1 MTALLFP
8 GQGAQRSGFLHDLP
22 DDPQVA
28 ATLAEAAEVLGED
41 VLALDNAEALE
52 STVAVQLTVLIAGV
66 AVARALVARG
76 VRPSATVGL
85 SVGSF
90 TAAVAADAI
99 DFADALR
106 LVRLRATL
114 MGTAYPSGY
123 GLAAFEGLSARRL
136 TELAQAIQ
144 TPDQPLYLAN
154 LNAPTEIVVTGA
166 DAALEALMRSA
177 QAAGAR
183 RAQRLAVTV
192 PSHCPLMDGVAARL
206 GEAVQAVPIRPPR
219 LTYVGNRRAR
229 VLRDAAAVREE
240 LGGNVSHP
248 VLWYDSTNLL
258 YELGERVFI
267 EPPPGAVL
275 TGLIMSAFKDV
286 DARAAAQTP
295 LETLAF
301 LASRPP
307 PRSG

>member
-1 MTALLFP
+1 MTTLLFP
-8 GQGAQRSGFLHDLP
+8 GQGAQRPGFLHDLLN
-22 DDPQVA
+22 DPQIA
-28 ATLAEAAEVLGED
+28 ATLSEAGDVLGED
-41 VLALDNAEALE
+41 VLTLDTAQALA

-66 AVARALVARG
+66 ATARALVARG
-76 VRPSATVGL
+76 VQPSAAAGL

-90 TAAVAADAI
+90 AAAVAADAI

-114 MGTAYPSGY
+114 MESAYPSGY

-136 TELAQAIQ
+136 TELAQTIS

-166 DAALEALMRSA
+166 DAALETLMQAA

-192 PSHCPLMDGVAARL
+192 PSHCPLMDGVAAQL
-206 GEAVQAVPIRPPR
+206 SAAVQATDVRAPQ

-240 LGGNVSHP
+240 LGANVSHP

-267 EPPPGAVL
+267 EPAPGAVL
-275 TGLIMSAFKDV
+275 TGLICAAFKDI

-295 LETLAF
+295 LDALAF
-301 LASRPP
+301 LANRKAS
-307 PRSG
+307 

>member
-8 GQGAQRSGFLHDLP
+8 GQGAQQPGFLHDLP

-28 ATLAEAAEVLGED
+28 ATLDEASQVLEQD
-41 VLALDNAEALE
+41 VLSLDTATALD

-66 AVARALVARG
+66 AVTRALVARG
-76 VRPSATVGL
+76 VRPSAAAGL

-90 TAAVAADAI
+90 TAAVAANAM

-106 LVRLRATL
+106 LVRLRATQ
-114 MGTAYPSGY
+114 MAAAYPTGY

-136 TELAQAIQ
+136 TELVKAIA

-192 PSHCPLMDGVAARL
+192 PSHCPLMDGVSAQL
-206 GEAVQAVPIRPPR
+206 TEAIKAVPIRPPH

-229 VLRDAAAVREE
+229 VLRDADAVREE
-240 LGGNVSHP
+240 LATNVSHP
-248 VLWYDSTNLL
+248 VLWYDCTSLL

-275 TGLIMSAFKDV
+275 TGLVASTFKDV
-286 DARAAAQTP
+286 DARTAAQTP
-295 LETLAF
+295 LDALVYLATRQS
-301 LASRPP
+301 A
-307 PRSG
+307 

>member
-1 MTALLFP
+1 MTTLLFP
-8 GQGAQRSGFLHDLP
+8 GQGAQRPGFLHDLP
-22 DDPQVA
+22 DDPQIA
-28 ATLAEAAEVLGED
+28 ATLHEACQVLGED
-41 VLALDNAEALE
+41 VLALDSAQALQ

-66 AVARALVARG
+66 ATARALAGRG
-76 VRPSATVGL
+76 VQPAAAAGL

-90 TAAVAADAI
+90 AAAVAAEAI

-106 LVRLRATL
+106 LVRLRANL
-114 MGTAYPSGY
+114 MAAAYPSGY

-136 TELAQAIQ
+136 TELAQAIS
-144 TPDQPLYLAN
+144 TPDLPLYLAN

-166 DAALEALMRSA
+166 DAALEALLPAA

-192 PSHCPLMDGVAARL
+192 PSHCPLMNGVAAQL
-206 GEAVQAVPIRPPR
+206 SVAVGAIDVRPPR

-240 LGGNVSHP
+240 LSTNVSHP

-267 EPPPGAVL
+267 EPAPGAVL
-275 TGLIMSAFKDV
+275 TGLISAAFRDI

-295 LETLAF
+295 LDALAF
-301 LASRPP
+301 LANRQAS
-307 PRSG
+307 

>member
-1 MTALLFP
+1 MTTLLFP
-8 GQGAQRSGFLHDLP
+8 GQGAQRPGFLHDLP
-22 DDPQVA
+22 DDPQIA
-28 ATLAEAAEVLGED
+28 ATLREAGDVLGED
-41 VLALDNAEALE
+41 VLTLDTAQALA

-66 AVARALVARG
+66 ATARALVARG
-76 VRPSATVGL
+76 VQPTAAAGL

-90 TAAVAADAI
+90 AAAVVADSI

-114 MGTAYPSGY
+114 MAAAYPSGY

-136 TELAQAIQ
+136 TELAQTIS

-166 DAALEALMRSA
+166 DAALETLMRAA

-192 PSHCPLMDGVAARL
+192 PSHCPLMDGVAAQL
-206 GEAVQAVPIRPPR
+206 SAAVQATDVRAPQ

-240 LGGNVSHP
+240 LGANVSPP

-267 EPPPGAVL
+267 EPAPGAVL
-275 TGLIMSAFKDV
+275 TGLICAAFKDI

-295 LETLAF
+295 LDALAF
-301 LASRPP
+301 LANRKAS
-307 PRSG
+307 